1 MEAVTPE
8 REAMPPRT
16 RGEKELVAEI
26 PVVIHQSF
34 SGKHW
39 GSKKH

>member
-8 REAMPPRT
+8 REAKPPRIG
-16 RGEKELVAEI
+16 GEKELAAEI
-26 PVVIHQSF
+26 SVVIHQSF